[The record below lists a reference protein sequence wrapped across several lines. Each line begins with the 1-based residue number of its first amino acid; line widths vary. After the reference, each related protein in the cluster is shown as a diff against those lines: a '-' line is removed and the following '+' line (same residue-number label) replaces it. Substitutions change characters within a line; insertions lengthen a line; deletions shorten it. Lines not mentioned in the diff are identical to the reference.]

1 VKRLAGNLY
10 QTSLL
15 LIRSCRFRVNG
26 SSLLS
31 LTFELRMENLLRQ
44 QIEKIVKLSDE
55 EFAFV
60 LTHFTHRAFKK
71 HQYVVQAG
79 SAAPNDYF
87 VLKGLL
93 KSFYLD
99 ESGKM
104 HILQFAME
112 DWWISDPQAYH
123 NKAIATLNIDC
134 LEDTSTMYIS
144 IDNREKLCADLKKM
158 EYFFM
163 KKTTA
168 GYIALQR
175 RILSLMSQK
184 ADERYQQFISLYP
197 SLLQRLP
204 KALVASYLG
213 ISRETLSRISAV

>member
-1 VKRLAGNLY
+1 
-10 QTSLL
+10 
-15 LIRSCRFRVNG
+15 
-26 SSLLS
+26 
-31 LTFELRMENLLRQ
+31 MEDLLRQ
-44 QIEKIVKLSDE
+44 QIEKIVKLTDE

-60 LTHFTHRAFKK
+60 LTHFTQRQFKK
-71 HQYVVQAG
+71 HQYVVQG
-79 SAAPNDYF
+79 GNAAPNDYF

-123 NKAIATLNIDC
+123 NKTLATLNIDC

-184 ADERYQQFISLYP
+184 ADERYHQFISLYP